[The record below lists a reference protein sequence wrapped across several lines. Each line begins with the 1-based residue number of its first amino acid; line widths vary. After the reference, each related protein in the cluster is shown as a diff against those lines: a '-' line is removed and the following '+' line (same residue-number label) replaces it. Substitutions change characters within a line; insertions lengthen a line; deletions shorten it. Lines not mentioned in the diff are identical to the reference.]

1 MGGGWYQAPADGHPP
16 PGDAEA
22 GDGAEVNNYL
32 PPVRG
37 RPALAP
43 GGDVGSLA
51 FARWGLQR
59 CPQPSEPL
67 LTCLGR
73 PFCAPTPP
81 SRSGPRTGPGDSPG
95 HSPQPLQ
102 MFRRFPPLPSP
113 RQSKVEGYVFFKP
126 PPAKTP
132 ALRSGLINPEQ
143 PYNFIIPA
151 TGGWKVRGSD
161 PPMPPDDGAFSAS
174 TVRLPHSARRP
185 PREPGGA
192 EAAGARK
199 RLTAAGSSPSPHLDR
214 SNESPMP
221 FPGTTARRAD
231 RLPVPC
237 RAG

>member
-102 MFRRFPPLPSP
+102 MFRRFPPSLPHDSP
-113 RQSKVEGYVFFKP
+113 RWRATSSSSRP
-126 PPAKTP
+126 PPRPRRSAPASSTRSSRTTSSSRPREGGRCGDLIPRCRPTTVPSRHPPCDSLTP
-132 ALRSGLINPEQ
+132 P
-143 PYNFIIPA
+143 
-151 TGGWKVRGSD
+151 GGRRGS
-161 PPMPPDDGAFSAS
+161 
-174 TVRLPHSARRP
+174 R
-185 PREPGGA
+185 
-192 EAAGARK
+192 AGQR
-199 RLTAAGSSPSPHLDR
+199 
-214 SNESPMP
+214 
-221 FPGTTARRAD
+221 RRA
-231 RLPVPC
+231 
-237 RAG
+237 RARG